1 MNFNEKFEYYKNMV
15 DKELESIFSSCDLL
29 QKSVYEAMQYSVL
42 AGGKRIRPVLILAA
56 ADMLGG
62 SLDDA
67 KKVAVSLECIH
78 TYSLIHDDLPCMDD
92 DDLRRGLLT
101 CHKKFGEATALLAGD
116 GLLTFA
122 FENLSDFEGYKTAS
136 AETVLKIT
144 NYIAKSSG
152 AKGMIGGQVVDLES
166 EGRGDLDEYTLSY
179 IHERKT
185 GALIRVSV
193 VAGALIAGASEEEV
207 NALSDF
213 AQKIGLAFQIQ
224 DDILDFTG
232 DEMTL
237 GKPIGSDKENEKI
250 TYVTLMGIEKAEE
263 KASHLTKSAL
273 ESLNIFGQ
281 KADFLKELAKA
292 LLKRNN

>member
-1 MNFNEKFEYYKNMV
+1 MSDIKLIEKALSDAVSPYEN
-15 DKELESIFSSCDLL
+15 SIVG
-29 QKSVYEAMQYSVL
+29 QAMAYSL
-42 AGGKRIRPVLILAA
+42 SAGGKRVRPMLTLEFCCMSGGVKEKALHLA
-56 ADMLGG
+56 
-62 SLDDA
+62 S
-67 KKVAVSLECIH
+67 AVEMIH

-101 CHKKFGEATALLAGD
+101 CHKKFVEATALLAGD
-116 GLLTFA
+116 GLLTYA

-152 AKGMIGGQVVDLES
+152 TKGMIGGQVVDLES